1 MQRIYIAA
9 TEQHAGKTT
18 VAVGLYEAA
27 RQRGH
32 KVCFI
37 KPVGQ
42 HYVREE
48 DERVDEDAVLF
59 KRAMLADG
67 VIKDLSPV
75 TIPRGFTQ
83 EYIYH
88 RDPESIHRPI
98 REAVAELEEGHDVM
112 IIEGTGHAGVGAVVD
127 ASNARVARLLDA
139 RVILVSQGG
148 IGRCIDELVLN
159 RALFR
164 QEGVDLTGVI
174 VNKVWQNKYDRV
186 SKAVRR
192 GLELQDMRCLGVIPY
207 QGQLTYPKM
216 IQVQEHFGLEVL
228 CGGMHLSNK
237 VKNIIVAAME
247 PQNMMN
253 YLEDGSLVI
262 VPGDRVDNII
272 ASVTAHL
279 MKDAGTGPTIAGLL
293 LTGGFIPHLSIV
305 NILCEVDVPVL
316 LSKADTATMAFET
329 SSMVPKLT
337 PRDSDKIALAEQIIC
352 EHVDMDALFGPPAS
366 AGEEEPC

>member
-1 MQRIYIAA
+1 MKRIYIAA

-18 VAVGLYEAA
+18 VAVGLYAA
-27 RQRGH
+27 AKRHGYR
-32 KVCFI
+32 VCFI

-42 HYVREE
+42 HYVMEE

-75 TIPRGFTQ
+75 TIPRGFTR

-88 RDPESIHRPI
+88 RDPESIYQPI
-98 REAVAELEEGHDVM
+98 REAVADLDEGHDLM
-112 IIEGTGHAGVGAVVD
+112 IVEGTGHAGVGAVVD

-139 RVILVSQGG
+139 QAIIVSHGG

-159 RALFR
+159 RALFQ
-164 QEGVDLTGVI
+164 QEGVDVTGVI
-174 VNKVWQNKYDRV
+174 VNKVWEDKYDRI
-186 SKAVRR
+186 SKTVRR
-192 GLELQDMRCLGVIPY
+192 GLEQNDMHCLGVIPY
-207 QGQLTYPKM
+207 QGELTYPKM
-216 IQVQEHFGLEVL
+216 IQMQEHFGLEVL

-237 VKNIIVAAME
+237 IKNIIVAAME

-279 MKDAGTGPTIAGLL
+279 MKDSGKGPSIAGLL

-316 LSKADTATMAFET
+316 LTKADTATMAFKA

-337 PRDSDKIALAEQIIC
+337 PRDAGKIALAEKVIC
-352 EHVDMDALFGPPAS
+352 QHVDMDALFESLEIPRGT
-366 AGEEEPC
+366 